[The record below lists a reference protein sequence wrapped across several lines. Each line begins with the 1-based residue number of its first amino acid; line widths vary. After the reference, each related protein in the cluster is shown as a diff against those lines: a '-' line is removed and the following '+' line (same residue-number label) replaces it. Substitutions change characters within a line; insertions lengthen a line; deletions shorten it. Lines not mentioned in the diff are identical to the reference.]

1 MILLFLENSNTGYRK
16 IWNERTGGKCK
27 VYVNC
32 VSCDSSSVVRRNSLS
47 SRDVWL
53 RQLQHAAVVIYF
65 QTIELFMI
73 TYLLTL

>member
-1 MILLFLENSNTGYRK
+1 MILLFLENSNTSYTVKSGM
-16 IWNERTGGKCK
+16 K
-27 VYVNC
+27 VLEENVKC

-65 QTIELFMI
+65 QTIELFI
-73 TYLLTL
+73 IIYLLTL